1 MAKGKAE
8 VRPFRVV
15 NISKSGE
22 ILDLNHILSYET
34 TKVIVEVLG
43 LVRLPVRKGRNYA
56 IFFLCFGS

>member
-8 VRPFRVV
+8 ARPFRVV

-22 ILDLNHILSYET
+22 ILDLNRILSYET

-43 LVRLPVRKGRNYA
+43 LVRLPVRKGA
-56 IFFLCFGS
+56 